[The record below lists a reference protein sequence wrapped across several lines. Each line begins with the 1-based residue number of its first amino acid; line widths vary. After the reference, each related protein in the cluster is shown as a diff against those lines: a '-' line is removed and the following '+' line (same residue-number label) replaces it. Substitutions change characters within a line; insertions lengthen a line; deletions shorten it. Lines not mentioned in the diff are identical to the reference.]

1 MLRKLLIT
9 AFAVMAT
16 ALGAESAAAQ
26 CTTIGAKA
34 CQSGYIYV
42 CEACGSEKCWIA
54 TSTRC
59 LRDEMPYIREQRV
72 DVPER
77 ARIVVA
83 RRDLEILGRRREE
96 PQQ

>member
-1 MLRKLLIT
+1 MLRTLLIS
-9 AFAVMAT
+9 AFALIAAV
-16 ALGAESAAAQ
+16 LGAESAAAQ

-72 DVPER
+72 DVPAR
-77 ARIVVA
+77 APIVVS
-83 RRDLEILGRRREE
+83 RRDLEILGRRREQ
-96 PQQ
+96 P